1 MKILSICVCV
11 MTMRL
16 VAVSAAQVGPDL
28 IVQTNLGKIQG
39 FETATSNGKKVS
51 AWYGVPF
58 AQPPVGNLR
67 FRHPRPADKW
77 EGVKQTREQPN
88 SCVQVRASNEP
99 SRRLRKR
106 PYPTY

>member
-1 MKILSICVCV
+1 MMKILSFCVCV

-58 AQPPVGNLR
+58 ARPPVGSLR

-106 PYPTY
+106 PPTY